1 MMKKEILLM
10 IIKKKNVL
18 PKVRVSTTEGNKMK
32 VVNRETQME
41 NEKLTES
48 LKTKSIG
55 FNEEAKLVKIKKISK
70 KNE

>member
-10 IIKKKNVL
+10 IIKKNVL

>member
-1 MMKKEILLM
+1 
-10 IIKKKNVL
+10 
-18 PKVRVSTTEGNKMK
+18 MK

-55 FNEEAKLVKIKKISK
+55 FNEEAKLVKIKKIAK